1 MRVGVNTYGLGSL
14 FETDFEGTLER
25 LRKIGFD
32 FIEPCVLFED
42 ALSIPEERMREH
54 LRKLGISDAG
64 IWSSKEAGEKIEQVR
79 NKGFDVTGA
88 HVMLSPMLGCS
99 MEKALSGMREVGR
112 NTGLCYY
119 AYSPQKSK
127 ISDASSDI
135 PDLKMAISEL
145 AEDNIDFL
153 FHNHFNELADD
164 GDDTVFEYYIRE
176 VSGLKIEPD
185 AGWIEFAGKDSLEI
199 IRNYGSKI
207 SVLHLK
213 DFVENADKKA
223 GADRFAAVGEGII
236 PLKEIIRE
244 AKGLNLIDPGIVID
258 QDASP
263 NDLLEDLRRGL
274 ENIKK
279 YL

>member
-99 MEKALSGMREVGR
+99 MGKGAVRNEGGWQKYGALLLRI
-112 NTGLCYY
+112 
-119 AYSPQKSK
+119 Q
-127 ISDASSDI
+127 SSEIKDI
-135 PDLKMAISEL
+135 RCK
-145 AEDNIDFL
+145 
-153 FHNHFNELADD
+153 
-164 GDDTVFEYYIRE
+164 
-176 VSGLKIEPD
+176 
-185 AGWIEFAGKDSLEI
+185 
-199 IRNYGSKI
+199 
-207 SVLHLK
+207 
-213 DFVENADKKA
+213 
-223 GADRFAAVGEGII
+223 
-236 PLKEIIRE
+236 
-244 AKGLNLIDPGIVID
+244 
-258 QDASP
+258 
-263 NDLLEDLRRGL
+263 
-274 ENIKK
+274 
-279 YL
+279 